1 MNPIKIQWNFLA
13 SLFGVGPRP
22 RSCTKV
28 VADQTFRV
36 SASGEFE
43 PDGASEALYNE
54 CASGMVWLQLG
65 LDIVLLSMSVR
76 YVRIGYPTDT
86 VPGSWQESARNA
98 KLQGVDALKS
108 DSELRII
115 MSFQKK
121 SSNTDV

>member
-1 MNPIKIQWNFLA
+1 
-13 SLFGVGPRP
+13 
-22 RSCTKV
+22 
-28 VADQTFRV
+28 
-36 SASGEFE
+36 
-43 PDGASEALYNE
+43 
-54 CASGMVWLQLG
+54 
-65 LDIVLLSMSVR
+65 MSVR